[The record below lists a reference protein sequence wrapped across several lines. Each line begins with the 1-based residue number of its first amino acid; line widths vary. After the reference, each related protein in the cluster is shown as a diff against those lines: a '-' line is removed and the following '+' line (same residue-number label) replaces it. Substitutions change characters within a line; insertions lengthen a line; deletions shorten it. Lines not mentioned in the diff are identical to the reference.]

1 MANGTC
7 SISGYSAQSTC
18 EDAGGTW
25 YPAAVS
31 VNEYAYFIRG
41 NKFAIVQKDFTSVQ
55 SGQTL
60 AAPSIDL
67 PSGGGVWKSPL
78 SDVTD
83 GIQIEYAYSPGSSL
97 KDELDDI
104 DLEPYLVKALVYYV
118 KGKFAEDM
126 GNIEVKEYM
135 MREFNKMVE
144 KHNNAKIWGP
154 RKIMSGPNAIR

>member
-1 MANGTC
+1 MAKETC
-7 SISGYSAQSTC
+7 SIDGYNLQSTC
-18 EDAGGTW
+18 EAAGGTW

-31 VNEYAYFIRG
+31 INEYAYFIRG
-41 NKFAIVQKDFTSVQ
+41 NKFAIVQKDFTGVQ

-60 AAPSIDL
+60 ASPSIDL

-78 SDVTD
+78 QDVSD
-83 GIQIEYAYSPGSSL
+83 GIQIEYAYSPGAGL
-97 KDELDDI
+97 KDETDTL
-104 DLEPYLVKALVYYV
+104 DLEPYLAKALICYVKARL
-118 KGKFAEDM
+118 AEDT

-144 KHNNAKIWGP
+144 KHNNAKVWGP